1 MSSIQATLKDKHLT
15 IAITGRFT
23 FSLYRD
29 FAAAYKQVAETPTS
43 VDVDLSAVDYMDSAA
58 LGMLLSM
65 QNHYEDCKKLTL
77 SHATGTVRKILEIA
91 RFDKTFQI
99 I

>member
-1 MSSIQATLKDKHLT
+1 MSSISTTLEDKHLT
-15 IAITGRFT
+15 ITITGRFT
-23 FSLYRD
+23 FQLYRD
-29 FAAAYKQVAETPTS
+29 FAAAYKQVEEVPTS
-43 VDVDLSAVDYMDSAA
+43 VDVDMSAVDYMDSAA

-65 QNHYEDCKKLTL
+65 QNHYENCKKLTL
-77 SHATGTVRKILEIA
+77 SNATGSVRKILQIA